1 LALGAD
7 EKDRAAICYAI
18 ADLLVGF
25 IQQLDGLLQVKNMDS
40 VALREDVRAHFG
52 VPLVGSMSEVDAALE
67 ERFHRYSG

>member
-1 LALGAD
+1 
-7 EKDRAAICYAI
+7 
-18 ADLLVGF
+18 
-25 IQQLDGLLQVKNMDS
+25 MDS